1 MPLERFIPFRKRD
14 VATLCENL
22 LAHDTTNFRIFST
35 LLVNRIHYQYHE
47 QLEALKNS
55 YSYFDPNKDTRELH
69 PADERLRKQNQ
80 KAFSKGFASLLDA
93 ANFEKVTDED
103 LAAALSEE
111 SLFKVRLAVSFDD
124 FEDVVFYRRGES
136 VKTETVRTFFG
147 LRKKEV
153 SFTN

>member
-55 YSYFDPNKDTRELH
+55 YSHFDPNKDTRELQ
-69 PADERLRKQNQ
+69 PADERLRKQHQ

-111 SLFKVRLAVSFDD
+111 SLFKVRLAVCFDD
-124 FEDVVFYRRGES
+124 FDDVVFYRRGES
-136 VKTETVRTFFG
+136 VKTETIHSQLRT
-147 LRKKEV
+147 LQAT
-153 SFTN
+153 S

>member
-1 MPLERFIPFRKRD
+1 MPLERFIPFRKCD
-14 VATLCENL
+14 VISLCEGVL
-22 LAHDTTNFRIFST
+22 SYDSSGFRTFST
-35 LLVNRIHYQYHE
+35 LLVSRIHYQYHE

-55 YSYFDPNKDTRELH
+55 YRYFDPNKDTRELQ

-111 SLFKVRLAVSFDD
+111 SLFKVRLAVCFDD
-124 FEDVVFYRRGES
+124 FDDVVFYRRGES
-136 VKTETVRTFFG
+136 VKTETVRTFF
-147 LRKKEV
+147 RFKEKRGV
-153 SFTN
+153 VH